1 MTLSWTRFL
10 AVAVSLASLAL
21 SGASAQAGG
30 KPVRWILNGPAMT
43 TFTTDP
49 AARAFFAGTH
59 PFVIVP
65 KWRNATIPNSWGAV
79 HTRIFTSYAEFERTL
94 ARGKIDPAV
103 KAVLYD
109 NEGWNLTPQ
118 QEQDNFADYAR
129 QFYTLAHRHG
139 YFVISTPALSLATHL
154 QPAGERRFDTF
165 VRLGFPG
172 NAAKYAD
179 AIDIQVQG
187 SEVNARTY
195 AQFVTTAA
203 AQARKANPKVLV
215 FAGISTN
222 PSGHKVSVNQIV
234 SAVEATRSVVDG
246 YWFNVPQQGAS
257 CPRCNDF
264 RPDMALD
271 VLRTLQS
278 RTR

>member
-1 MTLSWTRFL
+1 
-10 AVAVSLASLAL
+10 
-21 SGASAQAGG
+21 
-30 KPVRWILNGPAMT
+30 
-43 TFTTDP
+43 
-49 AARAFFAGTH
+49 
-59 PFVIVP
+59 
-65 KWRNATIPNSWGAV
+65 V
-79 HTRIFTSYAEFERTL
+79 HTRIFTSYAEFERAL
-94 ARGKIDPAV
+94 ARGKIDPAI

-129 QFYTLAHRHG
+129 QFYNLAHRHG
-139 YFVISTPALSLATHL
+139 YFVIQTPALSLATRL

-195 AQFVTTAA
+195 AQYVTTAA
-203 AQARKANPKVLV
+203 QQARKANPKVLV

-234 SAVEATRSVVDG
+234 SAVEATRNAVDG
-246 YWFNVPQQGAS
+246 YWFNVPQQGPS
-257 CPRCNDF
+257 CPHCNDF
-264 RPDMALD
+264 RPDMALE
-271 VLRTLQS
+271 VLRSLQS
-278 RTR
+278 RG